1 MFEFDRSKVF
11 LCGMWGL
18 VVTILVLKQSLLL
31 TAFAMI
37 VFAIAIFLA
46 ALITSKSLEDLL
58 NWYRQLSP
66 AALLP
71 LLATVLSIPLGWSG
85 LFAISSSAISTFSF
99 YRWYRIA
106 DLS

>member
-1 MFEFDRSKVF
+1 MYEFDRSKVF

-18 VVTILVLKQSLLL
+18 VMTALVLNQKPLF
-31 TAFAMI
+31 TAVAMI
-37 VFAIAIFLA
+37 VFAIIVFFA
-46 ALITSKSLEDLL
+46 ALFTSKSLQDLIAWSRPL
-58 NWYRQLSP
+58 GVAALSP
-66 AALLP
+66 LV
-71 LLATVLSIPLGWSG
+71 ATFLSIPLGWSG

>member
-11 LCGMWGL
+11 LCVMWGL
-18 VVTILVLKQSLLL
+18 VMTALVLNQSLLL
-31 TAFAMI
+31 TAVAMI
-37 VFAIAIFLA
+37 VFAIIVFFA
-46 ALITSKSLEDLL
+46 ALFTSKSLEDLL
-58 NWYRQLSP
+58 TWYRQLSA

-71 LLATVLSIPLGWSG
+71 LLATVLSIPLGWPG

>member
-18 VVTILVLKQSLLL
+18 VMTALVLNQSLLL
-31 TAFAMI
+31 T
-37 VFAIAIFLA
+37 VFAIIVFFA
-46 ALITSKSLEDLL
+46 ALFTSKSLEDLL
-58 NWYRQLSP
+58 TWYRQLSA

-71 LLATVLSIPLGWSG
+71 LLATVLSIPLGWPS